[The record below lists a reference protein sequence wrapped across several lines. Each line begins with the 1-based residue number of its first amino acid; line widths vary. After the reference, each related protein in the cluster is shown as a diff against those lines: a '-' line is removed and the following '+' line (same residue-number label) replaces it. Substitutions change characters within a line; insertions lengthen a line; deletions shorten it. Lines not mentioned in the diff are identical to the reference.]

1 MSVVKLAQTAKAL
14 VEAKKKVS
22 ELETKLAAL
31 EKRAEAEGF
40 LLDMMQD
47 PRAPLAL
54 RPSSVADFLEKRAA
68 IEKQDLE
75 VAKLAAKM
83 ASSRGFEIG
92 DPEDPTPLFQ
102 STGSR
107 ADDEF
112 VEYLLSTSSQG

>member
-1 MSVVKLAQTAKAL
+1 MSFVKLAQVAKAL
-14 VEAKKKVS
+14 TESKKRVS
-22 ELETKLAAL
+22 ELETEIADY
-31 EKRAEAEGF
+31 EKRAAAEGF

-54 RPSSVADFLEKRAA
+54 RPSSVADFMEKRAA

-83 ASSRGFEIG
+83 ASSHGFEIG
-92 DPEDPTPLFQ
+92 DPDDPSPLFQ

-112 VEYLLSTSSQG
+112 LEYLLTSGQG